1 MLLESRVWKK
11 KKKRCHGYF
20 LYAKNIFNF
29 RMHESVINLTR
40 LNKLTL
46 FLLNKDEKMI
56 IDRSSFKKM
65 IKVTLRN
72 YFF

>member
-1 MLLESRVWKK
+1 
-11 KKKRCHGYF
+11 
-20 LYAKNIFNF
+20 
-29 RMHESVINLTR
+29 MHESVINLAR

-46 FLLNKDEKMI
+46 FLLNEDEKMI